1 MSSMIFKRVPR
12 RDRYAA
18 AWPWVHQHNALVY
31 LVEAFRHHMGQFVW
45 CFGHLKVSINSMGFV
60 FRLFTVHGDFSHH
73 LRRAFGFVPVR
84 YDVVVQGV
92 DVVLPLEANVIR
104 ASSNSFTQ

>member
-1 MSSMIFKRVPR
+1 
-12 RDRYAA
+12 
-18 AWPWVHQHNALVY
+18 
-31 LVEAFRHHMGQFVW
+31 
-45 CFGHLKVSINSMGFV
+45 MGFV
-60 FRLFTVHGDFSHH
+60 LRIFTVHGDSSHH